1 MEDAKIVCRD
11 GSTMSVPV
19 LAERGVWCV
28 HLTPAGPG
36 RGPSCSIT
44 HRPSGASIVEVFSR
58 TAALHALSFLNP
70 DYQPAAIGPS
80 DGVRFR
86 MPKGSAPGGLLEM
99 LAYLRFSAEHWR
111 QRFIEHAVL
120 CRVDG
125 QDDNADMLVT
135 WSLQAATELRWLAA
149 RAAS

>member
-36 RGPSCSIT
+36 RGPSCSLT

-99 LAYLRFSAEHWR
+99 LA
-111 QRFIEHAVL
+111 
-120 CRVDG
+120 
-125 QDDNADMLVT
+125 
-135 WSLQAATELRWLAA
+135 WLADDGVLHVGGHEDLGDA
-149 RAAS
+149 LDRVGIVDTEVG

>member
-1 MEDAKIVCRD
+1 
-11 GSTMSVPV
+11 MSPSFPERPHPS
-19 LAERGVWCV
+19 AGEPPRGV
-28 HLTPAGPG
+28 A
-36 RGPSCSIT
+36 
-44 HRPSGASIVEVFSR
+44 
-58 TAALHALSFLNP
+58 
-70 DYQPAAIGPS
+70 
-80 DGVRFR
+80 DGVRVALAALWHGPLDAR
-86 MPKGSAPGGLLEM
+86 WWEIAERARTEPRM